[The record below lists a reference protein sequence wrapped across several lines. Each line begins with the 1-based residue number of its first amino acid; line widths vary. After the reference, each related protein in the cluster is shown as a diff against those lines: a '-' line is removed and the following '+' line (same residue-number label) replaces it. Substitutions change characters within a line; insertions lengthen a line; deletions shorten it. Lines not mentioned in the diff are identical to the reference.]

1 MFARPSP
8 QARRIAP
15 RGYFYGM
22 NHMPRL
28 LQEAVDAFA
37 GLPGIGR
44 KTALRLA
51 LHLLRQDNAQV
62 SRLADSL
69 KAFRDGIRHCEVCS
83 NLSDTPVCPVCSD
96 PSRVRGTICV
106 VESVRDVMAIED
118 THQYR
123 GLYHVLGGVIN
134 PLEGVGPEMLH
145 IDSLVARVAE
155 GGVEE
160 LIMAISPTIEG
171 ETTIYY
177 LSRLLR
183 DAPVRISTIARG
195 VAFGGELEYA
205 DEITLGR
212 SIMGRVPYALNE
224 PS

>member
-1 MFARPSP
+1 MSAGS
-8 QARRIAP
+8 
-15 RGYFYGM
+15 GYFCIM

-37 GLPGIGR
+37 SLPGIGR

-51 LHLLRQDNAQV
+51 LHLLRQEEDQV
-62 SRLADSL
+62 GRLSAAL
-69 KAFRDGIRHCEVCS
+69 HRFRKEIRHCSQCH
-83 NLSDTPVCPVCSD
+83 NLSDEPVCPICAD
-96 PSRVRGTICV
+96 RARNRQTICV
-106 VESVRDVMAIED
+106 VETVRDVMAIEE

-134 PLEGVGPEMLH
+134 PLEGIGPEHLQV
-145 IDSLVARVAE
+145 DSLLDRLRQD
-155 GGVEE
+155 GVEE
-160 LIMAISPTIEG
+160 VIMAISPTIEG

-177 LSRLLR
+177 LSRLMKDL
-183 DAPVRISTIARG
+183 PVRISTIARG

-212 SIMGRVPYALNE
+212 SIMGRIPYANKD
-224 PS
+224 SN